1 MVKHETFTKLA
12 LSFAETSAGQHHE
25 VISFKVKGKIF
36 ATLNPP
42 FQRACVRLN
51 PVDQDVFCAYDPEVM
66 YRVPNA
72 WGKYG
77 WTNINLKKI
86 RKEMLVDA
94 IRSAY
99 CTVAPAKLA
108 ANYRLEPED

>member
-1 MVKHETFTKLA
+1 MFRHQTFRKLA
-12 LSFAETSAGQHHE
+12 LSFAETSEGQHHD

-42 FQRACVRLN
+42 FHRACVRLN
-51 PVDQDVFCAYDPEVM
+51 PVDQDVFCAFDPDVM

-77 WTNINLKKI
+77 WTNINLKNI
-86 RKEMLVDA
+86 RKEMLEDA

-99 CTVAPAKLA
+99 CTVAPPKLA
-108 ANYRLEPED
+108 GKYKQE